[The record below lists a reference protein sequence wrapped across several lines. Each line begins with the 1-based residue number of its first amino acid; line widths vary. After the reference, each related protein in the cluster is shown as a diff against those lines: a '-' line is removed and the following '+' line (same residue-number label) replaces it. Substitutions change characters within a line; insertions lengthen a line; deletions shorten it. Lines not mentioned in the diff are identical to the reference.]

1 MASFNRVILMGNLT
15 RDPELRFTQS
25 NMAVCKVGL
34 AINRRVKEANS
45 EQWREEPTFVDV
57 TIFGKRAEAFQKFHS
72 KGSSAFFEGELRY
85 DTWDDK
91 ETGQKRSKL
100 YVVANNWEFVGAG
113 KGERAGGG
121 GGYESGGYEA
131 AAGYDS
137 GPAQG
142 GYQGGGGYGGGSQGG
157 GYGGGGYSRGPAPA
171 APQPQ
176 GGADFLGD
184 DDTPF

>member
-34 AINRRVKEANS
+34 AVNRRVKEANS

-57 TIFGKRAEAFQKFHS
+57 TIFGKRAEAFQKFHT
-72 KGSSAFFEGELRY
+72 KGSAAFFEGELRY

-113 KGERAGGG
+113 KGEGRG
-121 GGYESGGYEA
+121 GGYSDGGQEA
-131 AAGYDS
+131 SASYDGGGAPAAG
-137 GPAQG
+137 
-142 GYQGGGGYGGGSQGG
+142 GGGGYGGG
-157 GYGGGGYSRGPAPA
+157 GGGGRDRGGR
-171 APQPQ
+171 
-176 GGADFLGD
+176 GGDRGGGGGGRW
-184 DDTPF
+184 